1 VKRDQEK
8 VSRQEKDGE
17 PYSNGEVLGKKSY
30 EQSKK
35 NYAIF
40 KWNSEGGTLIYV
52 KQSALHIFFRF
63 KAKRKETRAGF
74 AWGFRLPH

>member
-8 VSRQEKDGE
+8 VSRREKDGE
-17 PYSNGEVLGKKSY
+17 PSSNGEVLGKKSY

-35 NYAIF
+35 NAIF
-40 KWNSEGGTLIYV
+40 QWNSEGGTLIYV

-63 KAKRKETRAGF
+63 KAKRKETRT
-74 AWGFRLPH
+74 

>member
-8 VSRQEKDGE
+8 VSRREKDGE
-17 PYSNGEVLGKKSY
+17 PSSNGEVLGKKSY

-40 KWNSEGGTLIYV
+40 KWNSEGGGLIYA
-52 KQSALHIFFRF
+52 Q
-63 KAKRKETRAGF
+63 
-74 AWGFRLPH
+74 